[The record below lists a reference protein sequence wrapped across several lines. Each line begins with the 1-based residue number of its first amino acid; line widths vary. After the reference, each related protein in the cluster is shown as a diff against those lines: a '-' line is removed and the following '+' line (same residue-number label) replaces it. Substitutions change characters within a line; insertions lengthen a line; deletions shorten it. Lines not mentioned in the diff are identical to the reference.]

1 MYDEHQ
7 SMDVGYAVDSLRPTF
22 TTRGVFNR
30 IFGTLEVDLAVRDT
44 DTFIFRAGYYLIL
57 ADAIIKV
64 KHLVRVPNISN
75 AGRTFE
81 IVCNTAKAQLQA
93 VGLREQCSTLTPPPP
108 ALRFPPPIHSTPLL
122 DPQDNQGSYNKM

>member
-7 SMDVGYAVDSLRPTF
+7 SMDVGYAINSLRPTF

-44 DTFIFRAGYYLIL
+44 DAFIFRAGYYLIL

-64 KHLVRVPNISN
+64 EHLVRVPNISN

-93 VGLREQCSTLTPPPP
+93 VGLREQCARLPHCRLLCVLLLQFIT
-108 ALRFPPPIHSTPLL
+108 TPLL